1 MTYGSFLK
9 SGMVTAWNWSI
20 MAEPSLKSGLFL
32 NKQVYFRLS
41 GEEEFRMNKISSF
54 NTAAEFLE
62 YTQAALEVDEAEN
75 SLILGV
81 CLRLKNQPA
90 AGAGKLCLK
99 TIEDEHG
106 LALAAMMT
114 PPHNLSITGHA
125 IDLDCS
131 MGILAGE
138 LKSEEWMIPG
148 VQAPTPIARMFAK
161 KWAEKTGTSFHL
173 SGHLHLF
180 ELRQPPSPPSS
191 GQAQL
196 RPAGQQ
202 EQALIARWCYEFL
215 LEIFKSADVAEARQ
229 MAEQHI
235 QSGEVFVWED
245 QGQVVSMAIK
255 NRPTRR
261 SIAIS
266 YVYTPPEQRSK
277 GYATACVG
285 ELSRQLLHSGWGF
298 CTLFVDVNNLPA
310 YRAYQKIGYR
320 LVSDYEEYQFLPT

>member
-1 MTYGSFLK
+1 
-9 SGMVTAWNWSI
+9 
-20 MAEPSLKSGLFL
+20 
-32 NKQVYFRLS
+32 
-41 GEEEFRMNKISSF
+41 MNKISTF

-62 YTQAALEVDEAEN
+62 RAQAALEVAEAEN

-81 CLRLKNQPA
+81 CLRLKDQPA
-90 AGAGKLCLK
+90 PSAGKICLK

-114 PPHNLSITGHA
+114 PPHNLAINGHPF
-125 IDLDCS
+125 DLDCS
-131 MGILAGE
+131 VGILAGE
-138 LKSEEWMIPG
+138 LKSEEWTIPA
-148 VQAPTPIARMFAK
+148 VQAPTPIARRFAE
-161 KWAEKTGTSFHL
+161 KWAEKTGAGFHL

-180 ELRQPPSPPSS
+180 EMRQAPPPPSS
-191 GQAQL
+191 GQAHL
-196 RPAGQQ
+196 RPAGQPDL
-202 EQALIARWCYEFL
+202 ALIARWCYDFFL
-215 LEIFKSADVAEARQ
+215 EVFKSADKDETTR

-245 QGQVVSMAIK
+245 NGQVVSMAMK

-266 YVYTPPEQRSK
+266 YVYTPPEQRGK

-285 ELSRQLLHSGWGF
+285 ELSRQLLHSGWEF

-310 YRAYQKIGYR
+310 YHAYQKIGYQF
-320 LVSDYEEYQFLPT
+320 VSDFEEYHFDPA